1 MITNDKEIIWMEKYR
16 PQRIED
22 LVLPDHYINSFK
34 EYIKNPRNILL
45 TSETP
50 GTGKTS
56 ISNAIIKEGQ
66 FECLFINASLDNG
79 IDTLR
84 GKIRQFASSIAFND
98 KCKLVVLDEC
108 LEENEEVLL
117 VNNKTEYYL
126 PLKDLEFGKKYK
138 CKSYNM
144 EKNIIEYDTCE
155 LISEKEEEVFE
166 VELEDGRKV
175 LVTDNHPFIVRE
187 NEKITEKK
195 ILDGLK
201 IGDDVVC
208 RDDIINE
215 EEYFKIGGYNYLKKY
230 KINSLEDFYLKSK
243 NLKEPP
249 KCLFCEKN
257 AKFKNFKEGY
267 LKTCSYKNHKN
278 ERIKLGIENKENK
291 NEKFTYYVSQ
301 NIEKYKDIVFPYF
314 EEFFNQ
320 VITKKSFKSRIT
332 DKSILKYEEK
342 CPYCGDKIKSNVL
355 DKRECKKPSCVEY
368 KNSIFKEIL
377 SFQEFQ
383 EMKKFLK
390 GKSIEYIRGII
401 SLYRSLNSENRKSF
415 LQNNLIFFENK
426 ILTRKQQNH
435 DFSFI
440 KNNIIENDMKN
451 TCKGCGK
458 EYLKYDK
465 IVKNDKIQLKQIG
478 AEFSCG
484 NKECYY
490 KSIKFY
496 DRDPLI
502 LEKQSQ
508 RLKEK
513 IKNGEWTPKVTNSWF
528 NRKNSDLYKTDN
540 ISFRSSWELYFYIYN
555 KNRNISLEYEK
566 VIIPYFD
573 TKKNKN
579 RNYLVDFIDRKNNI
593 LYEIKPN
600 SEKQK
605 EQIKNKE
612 FALKNYC
619 KKNNLSFKYISED
632 WFKENYDEIEFS
644 NYQLDFKDKI
654 LKLLSQFRRNNENS
668 IY

>member
-1 MITNDKEIIWMEKYR
+1 
-16 PQRIED
+16 
-22 LVLPDHYINSFK
+22 
-34 EYIKNPRNILL
+34 
-45 TSETP
+45 
-50 GTGKTS
+50 
-56 ISNAIIKEGQ
+56 
-66 FECLFINASLDNG
+66 
-79 IDTLR
+79 
-84 GKIRQFASSIAFND
+84 
-98 KCKLVVLDEC
+98 
-108 LEENEEVLL
+108 
-117 VNNKTEYYL
+117 
-126 PLKDLEFGKKYK
+126 
-138 CKSYNM
+138 M

-175 LVTDNHPFIVRE
+175 LVTDNHPFIIRE
-187 NEKITEKK
+187 NDKITQKK
-195 ILDGLK
+195 INEGLK

-215 EEYFKIGGYNYLKKY
+215 DEFFKIGGYNYLKKY
-230 KINSLEDFYLKSK
+230 KINSIEDFYLKSK

-249 KCLFCEKN
+249 KCAFCEEK
-257 AKFKNFKEGY
+257 AKFKDYKDGY

-278 ERIKLGIENKENK
+278 ERIKLGIKNKENK
-291 NEKFTYYVSQ
+291 NEKFTSYVSQ
-301 NIEKYKDIVFPYF
+301 NLEKYKNIVFPYF

-320 VITKKSFKSRIT
+320 AMTEKSFKSRIT
-332 DKSILKYEEK
+332 DKSVLEYEEK
-342 CPYCGDKIKSNVL
+342 CSYCDSILKSNIFV
-355 DKRECKKPSCVEY
+355 KKDCENY
-368 KNSIFKEIL
+368 ICGKYRNSVFKEIL
-377 SFQEFQ
+377 SFQDFR
-383 EMKKFLK
+383 EMRSFLK
-390 GKSIEYIRGII
+390 DKSLEDIKKII
-401 SLYRSLNSENRKSF
+401 NTYRSLDNKNRKLF
-415 LQNNLIFFENK
+415 LQNNLIFYENK

-435 DFSFI
+435 DFSFL

-451 TCKGCGK
+451 VCIGCGK
-458 EYLKYDK
+458 EYIKYDK
-465 IVKNDKIQLKQIG
+465 IIKNNKIEIKQIG

-496 DRDPLI
+496 DKDPSI
-502 LEKQSQ
+502 LEKQSIKM
-508 RLKEK
+508 KEK

-612 FALKNYC
+612 LALIEYC

-654 LKLLSQFRRNNENS
+654 LKLLSQFRRNHENS
-668 IY
+668 ID

>member
-56 ISNAIIKEGQ
+56 ISNAIIKEGE

-117 VNNKTEYYL
+117 VNNKTEYYS

-249 KCLFCEKN
+249 KCLFCEKK

-278 ERIKLGIENKENK
+278 ERIKLGLENKENK

-301 NIEKYKDIVFPYF
+301 NLEKYKNIVFPYF
-314 EEFFNQ
+314 EEFFNST
-320 VITKKSFKSRIT
+320 ITEKSFKSRIT
-332 DKSILKYEEK
+332 NKSILEYEEN
-342 CPYCGDKIKSNVL
+342 CPYCESIIKSNIFN
-355 DKRECKKPSCVEY
+355 KKECRNNLCEKY
-368 KNSIFKEIL
+368 RNSIFEDIL
-377 SFQEFQ
+377 SFQEFR
-383 EMKKFLK
+383 EMRNYLKDKSLEDIKK
-390 GKSIEYIRGII
+390 II
-401 SLYRSLNSENRKSF
+401 NTYRSLDNKNRKLF
-415 LQNNLIFFENK
+415 LQNNLMFYENK

-435 DFSFI
+435 DFSFL

-451 TCKGCGK
+451 ICKSCGK
-458 EYLKYDK
+458 EYVKYDK
-465 IVKNDKIQLKQIG
+465 IIKNNKIEIKQIG

-496 DRDPLI
+496 DRDPSI
-502 LEKQSQ
+502 LEKQSIN
-508 RLKEK
+508 LKEK
-513 IKNGEWTPKVTNSWF
+513 IKNGEWTPRVTNSWF
-528 NRKNSDLYKTDN
+528 NRKNSDIYKVDN

-555 KNRNISLEYEK
+555 KNRNIPLEYEK

-573 TKKNKN
+573 TKRNKN
-579 RNYLVDFIDRKNNI
+579 RNYLVDFMDKKNNI

-619 KKNNLSFKYISED
+619 KENNLKFEYISED
-632 WFKENYDEIEFS
+632 WFSKNYDENEFS
-644 NYQLDFKDKI
+644 NYKLEFKDKI
-654 LKLLSQFRRNNENS
+654 LKLLSQFRRSNENS